1 MTPEYAKPDPSDESL
16 ALQVAK
22 GQQEALELI
31 VKRWT
36 RPVYSLSLRI
46 LGDPGLA
53 QEVTQDVF
61 FKCWRHAASF
71 EEKKGSFSSWILSV
85 AHHSAIDA
93 LRRRK
98 AKGKDM
104 TWPMD
109 DIMTATLASPA
120 KGVTT
125 WQKLRMEKALEK
137 LTSAQRQVV
146 ELAYFEGLTREEMA
160 VRLGE
165 PVGTIKTRLRDTLLK
180 LQKLFSDPEQE
191 IQTLPGFKS

>member
-1 MTPEYAKPDPSDESL
+1 MKPEYAQPNPTDETL
-16 ALQVAK
+16 ALQVAS
-22 GQQEALELI
+22 GSQDALEMI
-31 VKRWT
+31 IKRWT
-36 RPVYSLSLRI
+36 RPVYSLCLRI
-46 LGDPGLA
+46 LADPGLA

-98 AKGKDM
+98 AKGKDS

-109 DIMTATLASPA
+109 DLMTATLASPA
-120 KGVTT
+120 KGVTQ
-125 WQKLRMEKALEK
+125 WQKLRMEKALDA
-137 LTSAQRQVV
+137 LTPPQRQVV
-146 ELAYFEGLTREEMA
+146 EMAYFEGLTREEMA
-160 VRLGE
+160 LRLGE
-165 PVGTIKTRLRDTLLK
+165 PVGTIKTRLRDTLLR
-180 LQKLFSDPEQE
+180 LQKLFSDPERE

>member
-1 MTPEYAKPDPSDESL
+1 MKLEYAIPDPTDESL
-16 ALQVAK
+16 ATQVAQ
-22 GQQEALELI
+22 GDESALELI

-36 RPVYSLSLRI
+36 RPVYSLCLRM

-93 LRRRK
+93 LRRRRS
-98 AKGKDM
+98 KGRDAAY
-104 TWPMD
+104 PMD
-109 DIMTATLASPA
+109 ELMTASLASPA
-120 KGVTT
+120 KGVTF
-125 WQKLRMEKALEK
+125 WQKLRMEKALAK
-137 LTSAQRQVV
+137 LSPAQRQVV
-146 ELAYFEGLTREEMA
+146 EMAYFEGLTREEMA
-160 VRLGE
+160 QRLGE
-165 PVGTIKTRLRDTLLK
+165 PVGTVKTRLRDTLMK

-191 IQTLPGFKS
+191 IQTLPGFKP